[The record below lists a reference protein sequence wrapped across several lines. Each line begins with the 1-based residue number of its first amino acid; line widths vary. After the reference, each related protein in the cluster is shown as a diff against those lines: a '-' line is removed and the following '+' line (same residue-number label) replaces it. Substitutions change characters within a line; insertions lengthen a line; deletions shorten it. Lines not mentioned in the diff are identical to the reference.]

1 MDCVESEWTEIKLFQ
16 RFFPM
21 IRTTDANLF
30 SNCPAKQAGNSS
42 RISQVVTRVRLTA
55 NLGQL
60 VETILADLKF
70 VPRSK
75 KPSSGCLRAKLYLL
89 QTTISLP
96 SSFQHSF
103 QTFINRLRIMVII
116 VTLEIYAGL
125 SRHLHFPSS
134 IRGSILLAGS
144 CPSIK
149 SSCGSKN
156 PFGALPKY
164 IRDISGERSST

>member
-30 SNCPAKQAGNSS
+30 SNCPAKQAGNS

-75 KPSSGCLRAKLYLL
+75 KTQQRLPPGKALL
-89 QTTISLP
+89 TANHYFSPFQLP
-96 SSFQHSF
+96 
-103 QTFINRLRIMVII
+103 
-116 VTLEIYAGL
+116 TLLPDIYQ
-125 SRHLHFPSS
+125 
-134 IRGSILLAGS
+134 
-144 CPSIK
+144 
-149 SSCGSKN
+149 
-156 PFGALPKY
+156 
-164 IRDISGERSST
+164 